1 MERRMGLTVGPINGV
16 EKRPFSLETN
26 RSEKGGEGEEVETVC
41 RQMAA
46 PHGGQKAQQNAD
58 E

>member
-1 MERRMGLTVGPINGV
+1 MGLTVGLINGV

-26 RSEKGGEGEEVETVC
+26 RSEKGGEGEEEVETVC

-46 PHGGQKAQQNAD
+46 PHGGQKAQQNVD